1 MVTRTIVR
9 PKSNFIILSADFFYF
24 GGELQLDL
32 EKQIIDKII
41 EIGNRYDEVKKI
53 TLFGSRARNDNQSR
67 SDIDIA
73 VYFHNKQNPNV
84 IAALEDIET
93 LLKIYVTVISD
104 TLDKS
109 FLCNVKNEEVIL
121 YMGKF
126 ENKYNNFIK
135 ALNKLEQ
142 AVNQLNTNDDQFKKL
157 ATTIKIPNQ

>member
-1 MVTRTIVR
+1 M
-9 PKSNFIILSADFFYF
+9 P
-24 GGELQLDL
+24 
-32 EKQIIDKII
+32 
-41 EIGNRYDEVKKI
+41 
-53 TLFGSRARNDNQSR
+53 
-67 SDIDIA
+67 
-73 VYFHNKQNPNV
+73 
-84 IAALEDIET
+84 ALEDIET

-157 ATTIKIPNQ
+157 ATTITI

>member
-1 MVTRTIVR
+1 M
-9 PKSNFIILSADFFYF
+9 P
-24 GGELQLDL
+24 
-32 EKQIIDKII
+32 
-41 EIGNRYDEVKKI
+41 
-53 TLFGSRARNDNQSR
+53 
-67 SDIDIA
+67 
-73 VYFHNKQNPNV
+73 
-84 IAALEDIET
+84 ALEDIET

-142 AVNQLNTNDDQFKKL
+142 AVNQLNANDDQFKKL
-157 ATTIKIPNQ
+157 ATTIKIHNQ

>member
-1 MVTRTIVR
+1 M
-9 PKSNFIILSADFFYF
+9 P
-24 GGELQLDL
+24 
-32 EKQIIDKII
+32 
-41 EIGNRYDEVKKI
+41 
-53 TLFGSRARNDNQSR
+53 
-67 SDIDIA
+67 
-73 VYFHNKQNPNV
+73 
-84 IAALEDIET
+84 ALEDIET